1 VGWEELLGGTR
12 TAPSLYLYL
21 LIFLA
26 VAALV
31 VILWCVLI
39 VAWSLVLGRVSQSV
53 TTWDEL
59 DELDERDVGFHP

>member
-1 VGWEELLGGTR
+1 
-12 TAPSLYLYL
+12 LYLYL
-21 LIFLA
+21 LILLA
-26 VAALV
+26 AAALV
-31 VILWCVLI
+31 VILWCLLI